1 MGGRGRVAA
10 AAVAGLL
17 RSACAVE
24 KVPPPESVPP
34 LVPEAAAAAPQ
45 QPTEPQSWSRG
56 LDFDSVPPAMDRD
69 SLARGLVPAEDQAR
83 YSEQR
88 LTYESA
94 FDPQKPP
101 SAAELARKRAQER
114 AAADRKSTRLN
125 SSH

>member
-1 MGGRGRVAA
+1 MRRGYSLTLSVRSGRRGRMAGAA
-10 AAVAGLL
+10 LAGLL
-17 RSACAVE
+17 LAACALE
-24 KVPPPESVPP
+24 KGPPPESDPP

-94 FDPQKPP
+94 
-101 SAAELARKRAQER
+101 L
-114 AAADRKSTRLN
+114 DRKSTRLN

>member
-1 MGGRGRVAA
+1 MAGAA
-10 AAVAGLL
+10 LAGLVL
-17 RSACAVE
+17 AACALE
-24 KVPPPESVPP
+24 KGPPPESDPP

-114 AAADRKSTRLN
+114 AARSEEHTSELQSLMRI
-125 SSH
+125 S